1 MQPPNRSSKAKP
13 APLIQWY
20 CFYCDIQHMLLQ
32 PQLSPLSSRCMLHN
46 FAGNI
51 EMYGI
56 LDAIASRSIDA
67 RTSEN
72 STMVGVGMSMEGI
85 EQNPIVYDLMSEM
98 AFLHKKVDVKIPKLL
113 LHRIFPNV
121 RYSIWIDGKLELVVD
136 PYQILERECV
146 NETGYDLWRRAW
158 FDLDAPP
165 LPLAAKIH

>member
-1 MQPPNRSSKAKP
+1 
-13 APLIQWY
+13 
-20 CFYCDIQHMLLQ
+20 MLLQ

-98 AFLHKKVDVKIPKLL
+98 AFLHKKVDVKNIVVHNIPYNDSRRNGKIPKLL

>member
-1 MQPPNRSSKAKP
+1 
-13 APLIQWY
+13 
-20 CFYCDIQHMLLQ
+20 MLLQ

-72 STMVGVGMSMEGI
+72 STMANVVGVGMSMEGI

>member
-13 APLIQWY
+13 APLIQVY
-20 CFYCDIQHMLLQ
+20 AAH
-32 PQLSPLSSRCMLHN
+32 

-72 STMVGVGMSMEGI
+72 STMANVVGVGMSMEGI

-121 RYSIWIDGKLELVVD
+121 QYSIWIDGKLELVVD
-136 PYQILERECV
+136 PYQILERV
-146 NETGYDLWRRAW
+146 V
-158 FDLDAPP
+158 
-165 LPLAAKIH
+165 LAALESGYFIELM

>member
-72 STMVGVGMSMEGI
+72 STMASI

-136 PYQILERECV
+136 PYQILER
-146 NETGYDLWRRAW
+146 
-158 FDLDAPP
+158 
-165 LPLAAKIH
+165 